1 MTRTFPCRG
10 VALGGILAAS
20 LALAQPAR
28 AADDFVAD
36 ARAFVAQVTAPS
48 AAWSG
53 PTTGPKAA
61 PGKLVIYVST
71 DQRNS
76 GVRAAGD
83 GVDEAA
89 GVIGWKFRAIDGR
102 GSMDGELSGISQAI
116 ALKPDGIVLGGI
128 DAASHADAIEQAV
141 ARGIKVVGW
150 HVGPK
155 PGPIASPAVFF
166 NINTEPPEVGKAA
179 AMYAVADSNGTA
191 GVVIF
196 TDHVYGMAVAK
207 SDAMAAVIRQCPG
220 CTLLSVENAPLA
232 DTSARMAQLT
242 TSLLQR
248 FGTKW
253 TYSMGIND
261 LYYDF
266 MAPALQAAG
275 IAGDGYPRNI
285 SGGDGSPSA
294 FQRIRQKEYQAGT
307 AADPLRLQ
315 GWQCIDEMNRAFA
328 GAASSGYVPA
338 VHLFTVDNIGS
349 DGGPHDV
356 FDPENGYRD
365 QYKKIWGR

>member
-1 MTRTFPCRG
+1 MKTSVRRRL
-10 VALGGILAAS
+10 ALCGALAALLVS
-20 LALAQPAR
+20 RQVHAD
-28 AADDFVAD
+28 DDFVQKAKD
-36 ARAFVAQVTAPS
+36 FVAKVTAPS
-48 AAWSG
+48 AAWDG

-61 PGKLVIYVST
+61 AGKFIVYVST

-76 GVRAAGD
+76 GVRSAGD
-83 GVDEAA
+83 GVEEAA
-89 GVIGWKFRAIDGR
+89 GVVGWKFRVIDGQ
-102 GSMDGELSGISQAI
+102 GTMAGELSALSEAVT
-116 ALKPDGIVLGGI
+116 LKPDGIVLGGI
-128 DAASHADAIEQAV
+128 DAASHVDAIEQAN
-141 ARGIKVVGW
+141 AQGIKVVGW

-155 PGPIASPAVFF
+155 PGPIASPPVFF
-166 NINTEPPEVGKAA
+166 NINTEPPEVGRAA
-179 AMYAVADSNGTA
+179 AMFAVADSNGTA
-191 GVVIF
+191 GVVVF

-207 SDAMAAVIRQCPG
+207 SDAMAAVIKQCSG
-220 CTLLSVENAPLA
+220 CTLLDVINAPLA
-232 DTSARMAQLT
+232 DTSSRMGQLT

-248 FGTKW
+248 FGKKW

-315 GWQCIDEMNRAFA
+315 GWQCVDEMNRAFA
-328 GAASSGYVPA
+328 GVPSSGYVPP
-338 VHLFTVDNIGS
+338 VHLFTAANIGS

-356 FDPENGYRD
+356 FDPDNGYRE
-365 QYKKIWGR
+365 QYKKIWGK

>member
-1 MTRTFPCRG
+1 MNSTYLRRG
-10 VALGGILAAS
+10 LLAGGVLLLAAS
-20 LALAQPAR
+20 QQAR
-28 AADDFVAD
+28 ADDDFVAQ
-36 ARAFVAQVTAPS
+36 AKAFVAKVTAPS
-48 AAWSG
+48 AAWDG
-53 PTTGPKAA
+53 PTTGPKAV
-61 PGKLVIYVST
+61 PDKLIIYVST

-83 GVDEAA
+83 GVEEAA

-102 GSMDGELSGISQAI
+102 GTMDGELTALSQAV
-116 ALKPDGIVLGGI
+116 ALKPAGIVIGGI
-128 DAASHADAIEQAV
+128 DAASHADAIEQAA

-155 PGPIASPAVFF
+155 PGPIASPPVVF

-207 SDAMAAVIRQCPG
+207 SDAMAAVIKQCGG
-220 CTLLSVENAPLA
+220 CALLDVINAPLA
-232 DTSARMAQLT
+232 TTSERMSQLT

-248 FGTKW
+248 FGKKW

-275 IAGDGYPRNI
+275 IPGDGYPRNI

-294 FQRIRQKEYQAGT
+294 FQRIRRKEYQVGT

-315 GWQCIDEMNRAFA
+315 GWQCVDEMNRAFA
-328 GAASSGYVPA
+328 GAPASGYVPP
-338 VHLFTVDNIGS
+338 VHLFTTANIGT

-356 FDPENGYRD
+356 FDPDNGYRAH
-365 QYKKIWGR
+365 YKTIWGK

>member
-1 MTRTFPCRG
+1 VKKSVRRRL
-10 VALGGILAAS
+10 ALCGALAAL
-20 LALAQPAR
+20 LAFSQSAR
-28 AADDFVAD
+28 ADDDFVQKAKD
-36 ARAFVAQVTAPS
+36 FVAKVTASS
-48 AAWSG
+48 AAWDG

-61 PGKLVIYVST
+61 PGKFIVYVST

-76 GVRAAGD
+76 GVRGAGD
-83 GVDEAA
+83 GVEEAA
-89 GVIGWKFRAIDGR
+89 GIVGWKFRVIDGR
-102 GSMDGELSGISQAI
+102 GTMDGELSGISQAI

-128 DAASHADAIEQAV
+128 DAASHVDAIEQA
-141 ARGIKVVGW
+141 AAQGIKVVGW

-155 PGPIASPAVFF
+155 PGPIASPPVVF
-166 NINTEPPEVGKAA
+166 NINTEPPEVGRAA

-207 SDAMAAVIRQCPG
+207 SDAMAAVIKQCKG
-220 CTLLSVENAPLA
+220 CTLLDVVNAPLA
-232 DTSARMAQLT
+232 DTSARMGQLT
-242 TSLLQR
+242 TSLLER
-248 FGTKW
+248 FGKKW

-266 MAPALQAAG
+266 MAPSLQAAG
-275 IAGDGYPRNI
+275 IAGDVYPRNI

-294 FQRIRQKEYQAGT
+294 FQRIRANDYQAGT

-315 GWQCIDEMNRAFA
+315 GWQCVDEMNRAFA
-328 GAASSGYVPA
+328 GVPSSGYVPP
-338 VHLFTVDNIGS
+338 VHLFTVANIGS

-356 FDPENGYRD
+356 FDPDNGYRE
-365 QYKKIWGR
+365 QYKKIWGK

>member
-1 MTRTFPCRG
+1 MHSHSLRRPLM
-10 VALGGILAAS
+10 LGGLLVIAA
-20 LALAQPAR
+20 ALPAR
-28 AADDFVAD
+28 ADDFVD
-36 ARAFVAQVTAPS
+36 QARAYVAKVTAPS
-48 AAWSG
+48 AAWDG
-53 PTTGPKAA
+53 PTTGPTAA

-83 GVDEAA
+83 GVEEAA

-102 GSMDGELSGISQAI
+102 GTMDGELSGMSQAI
-116 ALKPDGIVLGGI
+116 ALKPDGIILGGI

-141 ARGIKVVGW
+141 KQGIKVVGW

-155 PGPIASPAVFF
+155 PGPIASPPVFF

-179 AMYAVADSNGTA
+179 AMFAVADSNGTA
-191 GVVIF
+191 GVVVF

-207 SDAMAAVIRQCPG
+207 SDAMAAIIKQCSG
-220 CTLLSVENAPLA
+220 CTLLDVINAPLA
-232 DTSARMAQLT
+232 ETSERMGQLT

-248 FGTKW
+248 FGKKW

-275 IAGDGYPRNI
+275 IPGDGYPRNI
-285 SGGDGSPSA
+285 SGGDGSESA
-294 FQRIRQKEYQAGT
+294 FQRIRAKEYQIGT

-328 GAASSGYVPA
+328 GVASSGYVPP
-338 VHLFTVDNIGS
+338 VHLFTTANIGS
-349 DGGPHDV
+349 DGGPHNV
-356 FDPENGYRD
+356 FDPDNGYRD
-365 QYKKIWGR
+365 QYKKIWGK